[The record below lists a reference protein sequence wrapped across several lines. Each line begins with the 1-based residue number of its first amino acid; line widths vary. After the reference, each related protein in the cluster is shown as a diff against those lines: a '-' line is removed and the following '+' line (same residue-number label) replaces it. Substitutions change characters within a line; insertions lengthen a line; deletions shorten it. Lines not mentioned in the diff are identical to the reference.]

1 MIIVPNILKIF
12 LVISISIFII
22 YVLHSIKKNK
32 LSIRNSIVW
41 LVMGVVVIICVFQV
55 DNLTK
60 LAHLIG
66 IEKLSNFLFFLGFI
80 YLIFIVFDITKTIS
94 TQNKKIITLTQE
106 LALLRKEYE
115 DVTEKQKR
123 NN

>member
-1 MIIVPNILKIF
+1 MPNILKIF
-12 LVISISIFII
+12 LIISISIFII
-22 YVLHSIKKNK
+22 YVLHSVKKNK

-41 LVMGVVVIICVFQV
+41 LVMGGAVIICVFQV

-80 YLIFIVFDITKTIS
+80 YLIFIAFDITKTIS

>member
-12 LVISISIFII
+12 LIISISIFII
-22 YVLHSIKKNK
+22 YVLHSVKKNK

-41 LVMGVVVIICVFQV
+41 LVMGGAVIICVFQV

-80 YLIFIVFDITKTIS
+80 YLIFIAFDITKTIS